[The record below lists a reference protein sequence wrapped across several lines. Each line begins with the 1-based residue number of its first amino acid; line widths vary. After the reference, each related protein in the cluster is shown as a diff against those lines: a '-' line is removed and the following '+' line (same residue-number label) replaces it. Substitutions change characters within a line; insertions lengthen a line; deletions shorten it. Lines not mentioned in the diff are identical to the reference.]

1 MTNGFLLLEGGAEFG
16 GSMADPDQRALEL
29 AGGYD
34 IALSILPTAAAPDN
48 NHRRA
53 GQNGQRWFESLGA
66 RQVAVLPVIDRAS
79 ADAPENAAAIR
90 NSRLVYLLGGFTHF
104 LGQTLSG
111 SLCHQAMRQA
121 YLQGAVIAGSSAG
134 AMVLCQYYFHP
145 GNASIVEGL
154 NFLPGTCFLPH
165 HNTFGQGWAAQLAKL
180 LPEQVLIGVDEQTGI
195 LNDGK
200 DGAWHVYGKGAAT
213 IYRSG
218 KPAVYVPGQ
227 AFHL

>member
-1 MTNGFLLLEGGAEFG
+1 MVGEWPI
-16 GSMADPDQRALEL
+16 PDRRALEL

-34 IALSILPTAAAPDN
+34 AALSILPTAAAPDH
-48 NHRRA
+48 NHQRA
-53 GQNGQRWFESLGA
+53 GQNGRRWFESLGA

-79 ADAPENAAAIR
+79 ADSPENAAAIQ

-111 SLCHQAMRQA
+111 SRCSQAMNSAFQA
-121 YLQGAVIAGSSAG
+121 GAVIAGSSAG

-145 GNASIVEGL
+145 GHASVVEGL

-180 LPEQVLIGVDEQTGI
+180 LPGQVLIGVDEQTGI
-195 LNDGK
+195 LNDGV
-200 DGAWHVYGKGAAT
+200 DGAWRVYGKGAAT
-213 IYRSG
+213 IYRGG
-218 KPAVYVPGQ
+218 KLAVYVPGQ

>member
-1 MTNGFLLLEGGAEFG
+1 MTKGFLLLEGGAEFG
-16 GSMADPDQRALEL
+16 GRMADPDRRALEL

-34 IALSILPTAAAPDN
+34 AALSILPTAAAPDH
-48 NHRRA
+48 NHQRA

-79 ADAPENAAAIR
+79 ADSPENAAAIQ

-111 SLCHQAMRQA
+111 SRCSQAMNSAFQA
-121 YLQGAVIAGSSAG
+121 GAVIAGSSAG
-134 AMVLCQYYFHP
+134 AMVLCQYYYHP
-145 GNASIVEGL
+145 GHASVVEGL

-180 LPEQVLIGVDEQTGI
+180 LPGQVLIGVDEQTGI
-195 LNDGK
+195 LNNGR
-200 DGAWHVYGKGAAT
+200 DGAWNVYGKGAAT
-213 IYRSG
+213 IYRAG
-218 KPAVYVPGQ
+218 RPVIYQPGQ
-227 AFHL
+227 TFSL